1 MRILVSGA
9 SGLIGSALSS
19 RLAAAGHAVVSLRRG
34 ASSGT
39 GDAQTVYW
47 DPEGDQLD
55 PAKLLGYDAV
65 VHLAGENIAKGRWT
79 AEKKH
84 RIRRSRVHSTQLLS
98 TALAELAR
106 SSGSATG
113 GPSAATVAAEHASP
127 PAAVPRCFLSA
138 SAVGIYGDR
147 GDEVLDEDSPPGQGF
162 LAEVCQQWEAAT
174 APAAQSGVRV
184 VCLRFG
190 VVLARH
196 GGALA
201 TMLKLFRWG
210 LGGRLGSGRQY
221 VSWITLEDAIG
232 AILHLLENQSLHGPV
247 NVVAPRPV
255 TNRQFTAALATAL
268 RRPAILPVPAIAL
281 RIMLGEMANQLLLA
295 SARAVPRRLA
305 ESGYRLADPE
315 LLPALQRILSESP
328 PH

>member
-1 MRILVSGA
+1 MTILVSGA
-9 SGLIGSALSS
+9 TGLIGSALSS
-19 RLAAAGHAVVSLRRG
+19 RLVAAGHTVVSLRRG
-34 ASSGT
+34 TSSGA
-39 GDAQTVYW
+39 GDAQTVHW
-47 DPEGDQLD
+47 DPEATQFD

-79 AEKKH
+79 AEKKQ
-84 RIRRSRVHSTQLLS
+84 RIRQSRVHSTRLLS

-106 SSGSATG
+106 SSSGKTG
-113 GPSAATVAAEHASP
+113 MASAAQVQHGSHAL
-127 PAAVPRCFLSA
+127 AVPRCFLSA

-147 GDEVLDEDSPPGQGF
+147 GDEVLGENSPPGDGF

-174 APAAQSGVRV
+174 ALAAQSGVRV

-201 TMLKLFRWG
+201 TMLKPFRWG

-221 VSWITLEDAIG
+221 MSWITLEDAIG
-232 AILHLLENQSLHGPV
+232 AIMHLLENQSLHGPV
-247 NVVAPRPV
+247 NVVAPQPV
-255 TNRQFTAALATAL
+255 TNRQFTVALATAL

-295 SARAVPRRLA
+295 SARAVPRRLM
-305 ESGYRLADPE
+305 ESGYRFADPE

-328 PH
+328 PR

>member
-9 SGLIGSALSS
+9 GGLIGSALSA
-19 RLAAAGHAVVSLRRG
+19 RLVAAGHTVVSLRRG
-34 ASSGT
+34 PSSGA
-39 GDAQTVYW
+39 GDAQTIYW
-47 DPEGDQLD
+47 DPEGDQFD

-79 AEKKH
+79 AAKKH
-84 RIRRSRVHSTQLLS
+84 RIRQSRVHSTQLLS
-98 TALAELAR
+98 HALAELAR
-106 SSGSATG
+106 SSGNASG
-113 GPSAATVAAEHASP
+113 GPSAPLAAAEHAAHA
-127 PAAVPRCFLSA
+127 AAVPRCFLSA

-147 GDEVLDEDSPPGQGF
+147 GDELLDEDSRPGQGF

-174 APAAQSGVRV
+174 APAAHSGVRV

-201 TMLKLFRWG
+201 TMLKPFRWG

-221 VSWITLEDAIG
+221 MSWITLEDAVA
-232 AILHLLENQSLHGPV
+232 AIMHLLESQSLHGPV
-247 NVVAPRPV
+247 NVVAPQPV

-281 RIMLGEMANQLLLA
+281 RIMLGEMADQLLLA
-295 SARAVPRRLA
+295 SARAVPRRLL
-305 ESGYRLADPE
+305 ESGYQFADPE
-315 LLPALQRILSESP
+315 LLPALQRVLSASAP
-328 PH
+328 R